1 MDSADTKVKGQRTG
15 SQGTTLKSESKGGIP
30 TTGSNKSEPREV
42 YAKYKGNAEEVIT
55 REKIP
60 KEYKTLVK
68 DYFKEIDPS
77 R

>member
-1 MDSADTKVKGQRTG
+1 MNSADTKVKGKRTG
-15 SQGTTLKSESKGGIP
+15 EQGSTLNTESKGGIP
-30 TTGSNKSEPREV
+30 AIGSNKSEPREV
-42 YAKYKGNAEEVIT
+42 YAKYKGNAEEVVT